1 MIGLGVHIHAAA
13 YILRSVLMWT
23 LFLWR
28 SDYKGGT
35 FMSTFT
41 AELVGTM
48 LLILFGGGVV
58 AGVSLHKPKGFGGG
72 WVVITFAWGLAVA
85 MAAYAVGGI
94 SGAHLNPALTIGLAT
109 IGNFPWA
116 DVPMY
121 ILAQLIGAILGGILV
136 YFMYLPHWKGTIYSA
151 AKLGVFATMPAINHP
166 LSNLIAE
173 IIGTF
178 ALVLGIL
185 ALGTNDIVDG
195 LNPFLVGMLIVV
207 IGMALGGPTGYAIN
221 PARDLGPR
229 IAHAMLPIPGKGHSG
244 WSYAWV
250 PVVGPII
257 GGVFGALFFQQLF
270 EGENSVAFWL
280 VAIIILAI
288 FIAAQMTV
296 KHVKDND

>member
-58 AGVSLHKPKGFGGG
+58 AGVSLHKSKGFGGG

-136 YFMYLPHWKGTIYSA
+136 YFMYLPHWKGTTDSA
-151 AKLGVFATMPAINHP
+151 AKLGVFATMPAINQP

-229 IAHAMLPIPGKGHSG
+229 IAHAMLPIPGKGNSG

>member
-1 MIGLGVHIHAAA
+1 
-13 YILRSVLMWT
+13 
-23 LFLWR
+23 
-28 SDYKGGT
+28 
-35 FMSTFT
+35 MSTFT

-58 AGVSLHKPKGFGGG
+58 AGVSLHKSKGFGGG

-109 IGNFPWA
+109 IGNFPWS

-136 YFMYLPHWKGTIYSA
+136 YFMYLPHWKGTTDPA

-166 LSNLIAE
+166 LSNLISE

-229 IAHAMLPIPGKGHSG
+229 IAHAMLPIPGKGNSG

-270 EGENSVAFWL
+270 EGENSIAFWL

-288 FIAAQMTV
+288 FIGAQMTV
-296 KHVKDND
+296 KHVKDNN

>member
-1 MIGLGVHIHAAA
+1 
-13 YILRSVLMWT
+13 
-23 LFLWR
+23 
-28 SDYKGGT
+28 
-35 FMSTFT
+35 MSTFT

-58 AGVSLHKPKGFGGG
+58 AGVSLHKSKGLGGG
-72 WVVITFAWGLAVA
+72 WMVITFAWGLAVA
-85 MAAYAVGGI
+85 MAAYAVGGV
-94 SGAHLNPALTIGLAT
+94 SGAHLNPALTLGLAT

-121 ILAQLIGAILGGILV
+121 ILAQLIGAILGAILV
-136 YFMYLPHWKGTIYSA
+136 YFMYLPHWKGTTDPE
-151 AKLGVFATMPAINHP
+151 AKLGVFATMPAIKHP

-173 IIGTF
+173 MIGTF

-185 ALGTNDIVDG
+185 ALGTNEIVDG

-229 IAHAMLPIPGKGHSG
+229 IAHALLPIPGKRDSG

-250 PVVGPII
+250 PIVGPIV
-257 GGVFGALFFQQLF
+257 GGVFGALFFQQIF
-270 EGENSVAFWL
+270 EGKNSIAFWIF
-280 VAIIILAI
+280 AIIVLAI
-288 FIAAQMTV
+288 FIGAQMTI
-296 KHVKDND
+296 KNVKDED